1 MPVFYFLHGHR
12 VLSTQWQVQRSK
24 HGVLLV
30 FSAPAEI
37 QPSVWGMVVDFSE
50 AKERRVPR
58 TSPPESRSLNPQPA
72 TPSVEAHVLG
82 VAWPLAESLCDDLG
96 LELVHLEYLRD
107 RGGRIMRLYIDK
119 PGGVT
124 LEDCAQVSRELSD
137 VLDVRLPELGAYH
150 LEVSSPGPN
159 RPLSRAEDFERFRG
173 RRAKIRTR
181 TPIDG
186 RKNFS
191 GTLDGLA
198 DGAVRLNLG
207 RATIAIALDAISKA
221 YLTDV

>member
-1 MPVFYFLHGHR
+1 
-12 VLSTQWQVQRSK
+12 VLSTQLQVQRSK

-30 FSAPAEI
+30 FSASGRKSDHPL
-37 QPSVWGMVVDFSE
+37 WGWSLTSRKRKGHNE
-50 AKERRVPR
+50 VPR
-58 TSPPESRSLNPQPA
+58 PPSPPESRNPQSA

-82 VAWPLAESLCDDLG
+82 VARPLAESLCDDLG

-119 PGGVT
+119 PGGVS

-137 VLDVRLPELGAYH
+137 VLDVRLSELGAYH

-159 RPLSRAEDFERFRG
+159 RPLSRPGDFERFQG
-173 RRAKIRTR
+173 RRAKVRTR
-181 TPIDG
+181 IPIDG

-191 GTLDGLA
+191 GTLAGLA
-198 DGAVRLNLG
+198 DGALRLNLG
-207 RATIAIALDAISKA
+207 RATITIALDAISKA
-221 YLTDV
+221 HLTDV

>member
-1 MPVFYFLHGHR
+1 MPET
-12 VLSTQWQVQRSK
+12 S
-24 HGVLLV
+24 
-30 FSAPAEI
+30 
-37 QPSVWGMVVDFSE
+37 SE
-50 AKERRVPR
+50 PR
-58 TSPPESRSLNPQPA
+58 A
-72 TPSVEAHVLG
+72 TPSVEAHVKS
-82 VAWPLAESLCDDLG
+82 VARPLAESLCDDMG

-124 LEDCAQVSRELSD
+124 LDDCAAVSRELGD
-137 VLDVRLPELGAYH
+137 ILDVRLPELGTYH

-159 RPLSRAEDFERFRG
+159 RPLARPADFERFRG

-186 RKNFS
+186 QKNFS
-191 GTLDGLA
+191 GTLEGLS

-207 RATIAIALDAISKA
+207 RTTIAIAVDAISKA
-221 YLTDV
+221 YLTETP